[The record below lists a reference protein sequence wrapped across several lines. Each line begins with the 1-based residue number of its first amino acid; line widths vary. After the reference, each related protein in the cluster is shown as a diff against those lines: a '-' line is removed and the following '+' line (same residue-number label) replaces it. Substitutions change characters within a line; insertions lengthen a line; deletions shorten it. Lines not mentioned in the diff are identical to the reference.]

1 MTVSPIDIIHLGL
14 RGVISSYWIDGP
26 EPAIVDPGPSTSLD
40 GLEDGLTELG
50 VRFSDIRHILLTHV
64 HLDHAGGTGHLVSRV
79 PDLEVHLHTDGVP
92 HMADPERLVA
102 STRRTFGEAHDRLWG
117 EVMPVSVDR
126 IRPWEPERPLPVPG
140 VRAFATP
147 GHIAHHVSYLCEADG
162 TFVAGDALGVILAP
176 GAPTHPPTPP
186 PSVDV
191 PAWLDTLHDL
201 ESVDPEAFGV
211 SHFGIHN
218 GFAGRVV
225 EMRERLSAFRD
236 RVEAALASGNDGD
249 RDVYEREVREEIS
262 AFRPRDEV
270 DGYFDAFKAAGD
282 WDGMRLYLE
291 RANRAEEGSS
301 AKSAD

>member
-1 MTVSPIDIIHLGL
+1 MTVSPIDVVHLGL

-50 VRFSDIRHILLTHV
+50 VRFSDIRHVLLTHV
-64 HLDHAGGTGHLVSRV
+64 HLDHAGGTGHLVSCL
-79 PDLEVHLHTDGVP
+79 PDIEVHLHTDGVP

-102 STRRTFGEAHDRLWG
+102 STRRTFGEAHDCLWG

-147 GHIAHHVSYLCEADG
+147 GHIAHHVSYLCEVDG

-191 PAWLDTLHDL
+191 PAWLDTLHDI

-218 GFAGRVV
+218 GFAGRVA

-236 RVEAALASGNDGD
+236 RVEVALASGNDGD

-291 RANRAEEGSS
+291 RANRAKEGSS
-301 AKSAD
+301 AKPAD